1 MKPTDL
7 TLTQAR
13 AALRDRKLSAVEL
26 TQATL
31 DRVAALDGQIGAF
44 LTLAAERALAD
55 AEAADHALA
64 KGDER
69 PLLGI
74 PLAIK
79 DVLSTAGIETT
90 CGSKIL
96 KGYVPVYTAT
106 AVQRLEAAGMVLL
119 GKLNMD
125 EFAMGSSTENSAYQV
140 TRNPWDTER
149 VPGGS
154 SGGSAAAVAARM
166 AFGALGTDTGGS
178 IRQPGAFCG
187 VVGLKPSYGRV
198 SRYGLIAFGSS
209 LDCAGPLA
217 RTVAD
222 AAEVLQVIAG
232 HDPLDATSPD
242 VAVPDYRAH
251 LTGDIRGLRVGVP
264 KEYFL
269 PGMSHEVEAAVR
281 AAIEHLQRLGAQIM
295 PVSLPHTEYSLA
307 AYYLIAPAEASANLA
322 RYDGIRFG
330 PRLDQGEMWPTYTA
344 TRGQGF
350 GPEVKRRIMLGT
362 YALSAGYYDAYYG
375 KAQQV
380 RTLIKRDFDEAFAQ
394 VDVIAAPTTPKTAF
408 RFGEHSTDP
417 LEMYLEDVFTLPASL
432 AGVCGISVPCGFDSA
447 GLPIGLQLIGPA
459 FGEEVILRAADAYEQ
474 TTEWHQRA
482 PALDVDQRR

>member
-1 MKPTDL
+1 MNPTDL

-13 AALRDRKLSAVEL
+13 AALQRRELSAVEL
-26 TQATL
+26 TRAIL
-31 DRVAALDGQIGAF
+31 DRIAALDGTLGAF
-44 LTLAAERALAD
+44 LTLTPERALAD
-55 AEAADHALA
+55 ADAADRALA
-64 KGDER
+64 AGDDR
-69 PLLGI
+69 SLLGI
-74 PLAIK
+74 PLAVK
-79 DVLSTAGIETT
+79 DVLSTAGVQTT

-96 KGYVPVYTAT
+96 SGYVPVYSAT

-140 TRNPWDTER
+140 TRNPWDTAR

-154 SGGSAAAVAARM
+154 SGGSAVAVAARM

-178 IRQPGAFCG
+178 IRQPGALCG

-198 SRYGLIAFGSS
+198 SRNGLVAFGSS

-217 RTVAD
+217 RTVED
-222 AAEVLQVIAG
+222 AATLLGVIAG
-232 HDPLDATSPD
+232 HDPLDATSLNAP
-242 VAVPDYRAH
+242 VPDYRAA

-264 KEYFL
+264 KEYFIE
-269 PGMSHEVEAAVR
+269 GMSPGVEAAVR
-281 AAIEHLQRLGAQIM
+281 AAIAQLAALGAVIV
-295 PVSLPHTEYSLA
+295 PVSLPHTDYSLA
-307 AYYLIAPAEASANLA
+307 VYYLIAPAEASANLA

-330 PRLDQGEMWPTYTA
+330 PRVDTGEMWPTYKK

-350 GPEVKRRIMLGT
+350 GPEVKRRIMLGA

-380 RTLIKRDFDEAFAQ
+380 RTLIKRDFEEAFAQ

-408 RFGEHSTDP
+408 RFGDHSTDP

-432 AGVCGISVPCGFDSA
+432 AGVCGVSVPCGFDG
-447 GLPIGLQLIGPA
+447 GLPIGLQLIGPSL
-459 FGEEVILRAADAYEQ
+459 GEHTILRAAHAYEQ
-474 TTEWHQRA
+474 ATEWHTRA
-482 PALDVDQRR
+482 PVVNA